1 MVNISPHKGFS
12 QTATQICSQGCEP
25 QMEIWY
31 IVIWKDM
38 SFKFELYHH
47 IKLQSAK
54 LVVNTKSLRQSV
66 TGLQSNKKFGAN
78 SCKTG

>member
-1 MVNISPHKGFS
+1 
-12 QTATQICSQGCEP
+12 
-25 QMEIWY
+25 MEIWY